1 VRSPSPSRAS
11 YLPTL
16 TKVVPCRFT
25 GALNGWN
32 ISDSLDKVRVPSFVI
47 NGRKDLAQD
56 FVTADYFWKI
66 KKSKWVTFENSSHV
80 PMWEEREKYNQL
92 VGEWL
97 DSVQ

>member
-1 VRSPSPSRAS
+1 M
-11 YLPTL
+11 L
-16 TKVVPCRFT
+16 TKVALRRFT

-32 ISDSLDKVRVPSFVI
+32 ISDMLDKVRVPSFVI

-80 PMWEEREKYNQL
+80 PMWEERERYNQL

>member
-1 VRSPSPSRAS
+1 M
-11 YLPTL
+11 L
-16 TKVVPCRFT
+16 TGIVYRRFS

-32 ISDSLDKVRVPSFVI
+32 ISDKLDKVRVPSFVI

-66 KKSKWVTFENSSHV
+66 KKSKWVTFEKSSHT
-80 PMWEEREKYNQL
+80 PMWEEREKYIQL

-97 DSVQ
+97 DSVE